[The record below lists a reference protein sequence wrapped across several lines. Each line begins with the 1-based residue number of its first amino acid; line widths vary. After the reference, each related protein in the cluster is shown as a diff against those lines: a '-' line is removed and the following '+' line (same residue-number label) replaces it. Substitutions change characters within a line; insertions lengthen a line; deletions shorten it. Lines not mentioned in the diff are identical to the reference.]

1 MGLAE
6 SQSVLAERRSHSV
19 CALLAALS
27 SAQQENV
34 TAAQTVDTS
43 VSERCVDVTSPTVMV
58 RTRAQASV
66 SLPAVS
72 DHVDTAAPAPAA
84 RAPAA
89 RAPAARAPAARAPAA
104 RAPQAADYTVRSS
117 ALILW
122 TACAVCGCGAHSTSR
137 LVLENSS

>member
-1 MGLAE
+1 MLKVCHLVGAGSERVALSRLDGSVMGVAE

-43 VSERCVDVTSPTVMV
+43 VSERCVDVTV
-58 RTRAQASV
+58 RTRAQA
-66 SLPAVS
+66 
-72 DHVDTAAPAPAA
+72 
-84 RAPAA
+84 
-89 RAPAARAPAARAPAA
+89 AARAPAARAPAA

-122 TACAVCGCGAHSTSR
+122 TACAVCGCGAHLTSR